1 MSSKRVIKWEK
12 MRIKEILKRQGWTQ
26 KALAEQMGITP
37 SALSQAINGDNTRM
51 STYERIADALNVP
64 LGALFSSDI
73 NESNKEMLSAI
84 RYENHELLRR
94 NELELVKDEVFR
106 KYSVKFVCPH
116 CGKEIPLKI
125 DIEALKNLNNKG

>member
-1 MSSKRVIKWEK
+1 MSSKRVINWVK
-12 MRIKEILKRQGWTQ
+12 MRIKEILKKQGWTQ

-84 RYENHELLRR
+84 RYENHELKNR
-94 NELELVKDEVFR
+94 NELGTFKDITII
-106 KYSVKFVCPH
+106 CPH

-125 DIEALKNLNNKG
+125 DTEALNTQR